1 MEQLVRLMAV
11 SSGDFIGS
19 ILLGLKIA
27 IIIGLL
33 LLNRNNKKRG
43 ISWSFSGKNK
53 IHLAKLFQHL
63 RFHS

>member
-43 ISWSFSGKNK
+43 ISWSFSGKT
-53 IHLAKLFQHL
+53 
-63 RFHS
+63 